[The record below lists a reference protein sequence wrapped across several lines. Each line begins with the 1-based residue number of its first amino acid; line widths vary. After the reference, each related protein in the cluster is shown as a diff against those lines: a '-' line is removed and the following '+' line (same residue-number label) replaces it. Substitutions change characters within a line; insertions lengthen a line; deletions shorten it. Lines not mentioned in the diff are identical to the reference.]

1 MTRNWDEAIERI
13 KDRIRSTAQQVG
25 DGFPHWAD
33 PNTGIWKTTA
43 HGDWTGGYWLGMLW
57 LASRDEE
64 GERCKHLA
72 DEVCKRLVSRVNADT
87 AFKAATFYYGA
98 GLGALLGG
106 SKSARELGLAAAR
119 DIKHRFDPKLGLVPL
134 GANAEEGS
142 HVGAT
147 ASSIDSLVVSLL
159 LFWAARESNDSQMLD
174 VAAKHT
180 ARVLSIHQREDGAF
194 VQSSSLDVQSGE
206 VLQRYTHKGYSES
219 SVWARAQAW
228 GVLGA
233 TISCLS
239 GGIDERFLAA
249 AVKGADWW
257 IDHVPADGISYWDF
271 NDPAAPNTERDT
283 AASAFMASTL
293 FKLSSV
299 APCEGKRQKY
309 KDAAEKTAAALVD
322 GYLTPLGDDDKR
334 PVGMLVEGC
343 FNKREDSRPEDYV
356 KNAELIFGSYYLFEA
371 LLMLSGRLQPSEV

>member
-1 MTRNWDEAIERI
+1 MKRNWDEAIGRI
-13 KDRIRSTAQQVG
+13 KDRIHATAQQVG

-57 LASRDEE
+57 LASRDEG
-64 GERCKHLA
+64 GERYKHLA
-72 DEVCKRLVSRVNADT
+72 ETGCKRLVSRVNADT

-98 GLGALLGG
+98 GLGALLGE
-106 SKSARELGLAAAR
+106 SKSARQLGLAAAS
-119 DIKHRFDPKLGLVPL
+119 DIEHRFNPTLGLVPL

-142 HVGAT
+142 HIGAT

-159 LFWAARESNDSQMLD
+159 LFWAARETNDRDMRD

-206 VLQRYTHKGYSES
+206 VLQRYTHKGYSEG

-239 GGIDERFLAA
+239 GGVDERFLTAA
-249 AVKGADWW
+249 IKGADWW
-257 IDHVPADGISYWDF
+257 IDHVPPDCVSYWDF
-271 NDPAAPNTERDT
+271 DDPAAPNTERDT

-293 FKLSSV
+293 LKLSSI
-299 APCEGKRQKY
+299 APSEGKRQKY
-309 KDAAEKTAAALVD
+309 KEVAEKTAAALVD
-322 GYLTPLGDDDKR
+322 GYLTPVGNDDKR

-371 LLMLSGRLQPSEV
+371 LLILSDRLQPSDV

>member
-1 MTRNWDEAIERI
+1 MNRNWDEAISRMKNRI
-13 KDRIRSTAQQVG
+13 HATAQQVG

-57 LASRDEE
+57 LASRDEG
-64 GERCKHLA
+64 GESYKHLA
-72 DEVCKRLVSRVNADT
+72 EAVCKRLVSRVDADT

-98 GLGALLGG
+98 ALGALLGA
-106 SKSARELGLAAAR
+106 SKAARELGLAAAK
-119 DIKHRFDPKLGLVPL
+119 DIEQRFNPKLGLVPL

-159 LFWAARESNDSQMLD
+159 LFWAARESNDNQMRNI
-174 VAAKHT
+174 AAKHT
-180 ARVLSIHQREDGAF
+180 ARVLSIHQRADGAF
-194 VQSSSLDVQSGE
+194 VQSSSLDVQSGQ

-239 GGIDERFLAA
+239 GGVDERFLTAG
-249 AVKGADWW
+249 VKGADWW
-257 IDHVPADGISYWDF
+257 IDRVPADRVSYWDF
-271 NDPAAPNTERDT
+271 DDPAAPNTERDT

-293 FKLSSV
+293 LKLSSI
-299 APCEGKRQKY
+299 APSESKRQKY
-309 KDAAEKTAAALVD
+309 KDAAERTAAALVD
-322 GYLTPLGDDDKR
+322 GYLTPVEDNDRR
-334 PVGMLVEGC
+334 PVGILVEGC

-356 KNAELIFGSYYLFEA
+356 SNAELIFGSYYLFEA
-371 LLMLSGRLQPSEV
+371 LLMLSGRLQPSDV

>member
-1 MTRNWDEAIERI
+1 M
-13 KDRIRSTAQQVG
+13 G

-57 LASRDEE
+57 LASRDEGGE
-64 GERCKHLA
+64 GYKHLA
-72 DEVCKRLVSRVNADT
+72 EAVCKRLVSRVNADT

-98 GLGALLGG
+98 GLGALLAA
-106 SKSARELGLAAAR
+106 SKSARELGLAAAK
-119 DIKHRFDPKLGLVPL
+119 DIEQRFNPKLGLVPL
-134 GANAEEGS
+134 GENAEEGS

-147 ASSIDSLVVSLL
+147 ASSIDSLVVALL
-159 LFWAARESNDSQMLD
+159 LFWAARELNDRQMRTI
-174 VAAKHT
+174 AAKHT

-194 VQSSSLDVQSGE
+194 VQSSSLDVQSGQ
-206 VLQRYTHKGYSES
+206 VLQRYTHKGYSGS

-233 TISCLS
+233 TISCLL
-239 GGIDERFLAA
+239 GGVDERFLTA

-257 IDHVPADGISYWDF
+257 IDRVPADRVSYWDF
-271 NDPAAPNTERDT
+271 DDPAAPNTERDT

-293 FKLSSV
+293 LKLSSI
-299 APCEGKRQKY
+299 APSDSKRQKY

-322 GYLTPLGDDDKR
+322 GYLTPVEDSDKR

-356 KNAELIFGSYYLFEA
+356 SNAELIFGSYYLFEA
-371 LLMLSGRLQPSEV
+371 LLMLSGRLQPSDV